1 MGLMAKSN
9 YVRIYRASQQVQHD
23 LNLLRTLED
32 VNGHDV
38 PALAKTSTMEVLE
51 VVAGVAMSR
60 YMDLWI
66 ESRYECDYY
75 FCVELKKSRKLKGYL
90 DTVQEALT
98 AAVNAGDTSLTLPK
112 TVGFGAGDM
121 VVVSDGTNMEEVR
134 VKNVDGNNLTLY
146 NDNQLEHNY
155 AAGTLVRAS
164 TFWQVIKA
172 QGPEVIGPTRV
183 VTMVH
188 LGRHEA
194 VS

>member
-9 YVRIYRASQQVQHD
+9 KVRIYRASQKLQHD
-23 LNLLRTLED
+23 MNLLRTLED
-32 VNGHDV
+32 VNGEDV
-38 PALAKTSTMEVLE
+38 WALAKTSTMEVLE
-51 VVAGVAMSR
+51 VVAGVAMTR

-66 ESRYECDYY
+66 ESRYECDYH
-75 FCVELKKSRKLKGYL
+75 FCVELKKSRKLKGL
-90 DTVQEALT
+90 LEVVEEQLVSQAT
-98 AAVNAGDTSLTLPK
+98 AGATELVLPK
-112 TVGFGAGDM
+112 TIGFGAGDM
-121 VVVSDGTNMEEVR
+121 VVISDGVNTEEVR
-134 VKNVDGNNLTLY
+134 VKAVNATNLCLY
-146 NDNQLEHNY
+146 SDNGLEYTY

-183 VTMVH
+183 VTMEQ